1 MLYLV
6 PPLLS
11 HDAWLEPWLCG
22 LSRGLAPD
30 TKGRAKAWGLL
41 VGQFF
46 QDSPSKEGEG
56 SPSLGSQRTHPGRR
70 SRCRPGLKGFLPK
83 LPASLLLLGAAI
95 PENHPDL
102 RERAPTGEWSRGGE
116 KKEKLS
122 PPEDAAPGPTI
133 RDSDEHS
140 CSVNTVDTHT

>member
-1 MLYLV
+1 MVSLFAVPV

-30 TKGRAKAWGLL
+30 TKDRAKAWGLL
-41 VGQFF
+41 VGQFS
-46 QDSPSKEGEG
+46 QDCPSKEGEG
-56 SPSLGSQRTHPGRR
+56 SPSLGSRRTHPGRR
-70 SRCRPGLKGFLPK
+70 SRCRPGLKGFLPR

-102 RERAPTGEWSRGGE
+102 RERAPTGELRRGR
-116 KKEKLS
+116 KKKKNSLHLRMPPQALQSGTLMSIAALS
-122 PPEDAAPGPTI
+122 TQ
-133 RDSDEHS
+133 
-140 CSVNTVDTHT
+140 